1 MTTRADVVINLAG
14 LLPARRAF
22 DRLSRA
28 RTERLLDI
36 LGGEAESQTRRRITE
51 EKTDA
56 AGEKWEEWSDDYAA
70 RRPAK
75 GGLLDLDGD
84 LADSIT
90 YIVGDDVVEV
100 GSNLV
105 YAHRHQVGDEGEDG
119 GIPARPYLGV
129 SEENLRDF
137 GDLVMRFLEKE
148 LLA

>member
-1 MTTRADVVINLAG
+1 MSRADVVIDLAG
-14 LLPARRAF
+14 LLPARRAL

-36 LGGEAESQTRRRITE
+36 LGSEAESQTRRRITE

-70 RRPAK
+70 RRPSK
-75 GGLLDLDGD
+75 GGLLELDGD
-84 LADSIT
+84 LVDSIT
-90 YIVGDDVVEV
+90 YIVGDDVIEV
-100 GSNLV
+100 GSALV
-105 YAHRHQVGDEGEDG
+105 YAHRHQVGDEGDEG

-137 GDLVMRFLEKE
+137 GDLTIRFLERE

>member
-1 MTTRADVVINLAG
+1 MTRADVVIDLAG
-14 LLPARRAF
+14 LLPARRAL

-28 RTERLLDI
+28 RTERLLDV
-36 LGGEAESQTRRRITE
+36 LGSEAESQTRRRIIE

-70 RRPAK
+70 HRPAK
-75 GGLLDLDGD
+75 GGLLELDGD

-105 YAHRHQVGDEGEDG
+105 YAHRHQAGDEGDD

-129 SEENLRDF
+129 SEENLADF
-137 GDLVMRFLEKE
+137 GDLTIKFLEKE